1 MNTEKTLT
9 IDGLQVALKDEKNL
23 LEVIRGAHIEL
34 PTFCYHSELS
44 VYGACRLC
52 MVEVEGRGLV
62 AACSTPVEAGLK
74 IKTQSAPVRELRK
87 VNLELLLASGQ
98 HDCPTCDKSGS
109 CKLQSLS
116 ERLGVRKV
124 RFKAPAKPKAL
135 DTSSPSLV
143 RDPNKC
149 VLCGDCVRYCSE
161 IQGIGVLEFTHRG
174 SDSVVT
180 PAFGKGL
187 SDVECVFCGQCASV
201 CPTGAITVKSEVD
214 VVHAA
219 LQDPKKTVIVQI
231 APAVRASIGEAFNIP
246 ADSHVLGKLVASL
259 RRLGFAKVYD
269 TAFTA
274 DLTILEEAN
283 EFVARK
289 LKGEDLPLFTSC
301 CPAWVKLAEQDF
313 PELLPHTVKLEDGSE
328 KQVQHISSCRSPQ
341 GMFGSL
347 AKEVLPQEFGIERK
361 DLIVVSIMPCTAKK
375 FEAKRPELAHE
386 GIPDNDFVLTTQ
398 EAIRMIKDAGI
409 AITELEPES
418 LDMPFGAKSGAG
430 IIFGNSGGV
439 TEAVLRYA
447 AAELDKTAEG
457 RAAYQEVVKEVRK
470 MDGIRE
476 FTVELSLGTIKG
488 AVVHGLANTRKL
500 VRAIR
505 EGKAQYDFVEV
516 MSCPNGCVNGG
527 GQPVALDSKLIAK
540 RRDALRHMDVAL
552 DYHRPQDNHTLAK
565 CYEDHLGGKPNS
577 HKAHHLLHTVYQN
590 RKRIN
595 NEPLPLGETTG
606 VAKVPVTMCV
616 GTGCQLRGAQDLLRQ
631 TLKHIDDSDLAEF
644 IDIRATF
651 CMEACDKGPSVT
663 VNGVVKHGCTLD
675 DVKASIVKAL
685 EEHPEQEFRNA
696 IVRS

>member
-1 MNTEKTLT
+1 MTAEKTLT
-9 IDGLQVALKDEKNL
+9 IDGMQVALNGQKNL

-62 AACSTPVEAGLK
+62 AACSTPVEAGIK
-74 IKTQSAPVRELRK
+74 VKTQSAPVRELRK

-124 RFKAPAKPKAL
+124 RFKAPAKPKPI

-161 IQGIGVLEFTHRG
+161 IQGIGVLDFTHRG
-174 SDSVVT
+174 SSTVVT

-187 SDVECVFCGQCASV
+187 NDVECVLCGQCAAV
-201 CPTGAITVKSEVD
+201 CPTGAITVKPEIEQ
-214 VVHAA
+214 VHVA
-219 LQDPKKTVIVQI
+219 LQDPKKTVVVQI
-231 APAVRASIGEAFNIP
+231 APAVRAAIGEAFGMK
-246 ADSHVLGKLVASL
+246 ADTHVMGKLVASL
-259 RRLGFAKVYD
+259 RRLGFAKVFD
-269 TAFTA
+269 TAYAA
-274 DLTILEEAN
+274 DLTIREEAT

-313 PELLPHTVKLEDGSE
+313 PELLPHTVTNADGT
-328 KQVQHISSCRSPQ
+328 KQKVQHLSSCRSPQ
-341 GMFGSL
+341 GMFASL
-347 AKEVLPQEFGIERK
+347 AKDVLPKEYGIDRK
-361 DLIVVSIMPCTAKK
+361 DLVVVSIMPCTAKK
-375 FEAKRPELAHE
+375 FEAKRPELGTA
-386 GIPDNDFVLTTQ
+386 GIPDNDYVLTTQ
-398 EAIRMIKDAGI
+398 EAISMIKDAGI

-430 IIFGNSGGV
+430 VIFGNSGGV

-447 AAELDKTAEG
+447 ATELEGTPEG
-457 RAAYQEVVKEVRK
+457 RAAYQDVVRTVRK
-470 MDGIRE
+470 MDGVRE
-476 FTVELSLGTIKG
+476 FTVNLSIGTIKG
-488 AVVHGLANTRKL
+488 AIVHGLANTRNLLRDMK
-500 VRAIR
+500 
-505 EGKAQYDFVEV
+505 EGKVSYDFVEV
-516 MSCPNGCVNGG
+516 MSCPSGCVNGA
-527 GQPVALDSKLIAK
+527 GQPVSLDGKAVAT
-540 RRDALRHMDVAL
+540 RREALRHIDVSL
-552 DYHRPQDNHTLAK
+552 DYHRPQDNHTLTK
-565 CYEDHLGGKPNS
+565 CYEEHLGGAPNS

-595 NEPLPLGETTG
+595 NEPLVLGETTG
-606 VAKVPVTMCV
+606 KAKVPVTMCV
-616 GTGCQLRGAQDLLRQ
+616 GTGCQLRGAQDLLRS
-631 TLKHIDDSDLAEF
+631 TLKHIDDTDLTEY

-651 CMEACDKGPSVT
+651 CMEACDKGPSIT
-663 VNGVVKHGCTLD
+663 VNGVVKHRCTLD
-675 DVKASIVKAL
+675 DVKASLTKAL
-685 EEHPEQEFRNA
+685 EEHPDQEFRNA